1 MDKRPVLFLDS
12 GIGGLPYCGY
22 FHRRNPDESLIY
34 TADRAN
40 FPYGPKDKDELA
52 AALTALTSS
61 LREAFRPKLA
71 ALVCNTASVSALTVL
86 RETFPDLPFVGTVPA
101 VKPAVLGSV
110 SRKIG
115 ILGTERTVA
124 DPCIGELAA
133 RYGKD
138 CAVIALAAPK
148 LVEWVEYRH
157 AGATAE
163 ERRDAVDPSV
173 DYFRKQGADALVL
186 GCTHF
191 LFLKNE
197 FKAAAGPGIRVY
209 DSMEGVS
216 RRIETLLEE
225 QDLRAPS
232 PAGPETG
239 APLADKP
246 ANLLIVTGPSSAD
259 GDGVWQ
265 TRARQFGLVLGALAS
280 PA

>member
-12 GIGGLPYCGY
+12 GMGGLPYCRY
-22 FHRRNPDESLIY
+22 FHRYNPDESLVY

-52 AALTALTSS
+52 AVLTALASS

-124 DPCIGELAA
+124 ELCIGELAA
-133 RYGKD
+133 QYGTD

-148 LVEWVEYRH
+148 LVEWVEYRYT
-157 AGATAE
+157 GATAE
-163 ERRDAVDPSV
+163 ERREAVEPYV

-191 LFLKNE
+191 LFLRDE
-197 FKAAAGPGIRVY
+197 FREAAGPGVKVY

-216 RRIETLLEE
+216 RRIEAVLDERN
-225 QDLRAPS
+225 LRAGPS
-232 PAGPETG
+232 SEG
-239 APLADKP
+239 KP
-246 ANLLIVTGPSSAD
+246 DNLLIVTGPSSA
-259 GDGVWQ
+259 DGVWQ
-265 TRARQFGLVLGALAS
+265 TRARQFGLVLRTLGS

>member
-12 GIGGLPYCGY
+12 GMGGLPYCWY
-22 FHRRNPDESLIY
+22 FHRHNPGESLIY

-40 FPYGPKDKDELA
+40 FPYGSKDKDVLA
-52 AALTALTSS
+52 GSLTSLVSS
-61 LREAFRPKLA
+61 LRETFRPKLA
-71 ALVCNTASVSALTVL
+71 ALVCNTASVSALAVL

-115 ILGTERTVA
+115 VLGTERTVA
-124 DPCIGELAA
+124 DLYIGELAA
-133 RYGKD
+133 QYGSD

-157 AGATAE
+157 ADATAE
-163 ERRDAVDPSV
+163 ERRQAVETYV
-173 DYFRKQGADALVL
+173 DYFRKQSVDALVL

-191 LFLKNE
+191 LFLRNE
-197 FKAAAGPGIRVY
+197 FKASAGPGIRVY

-216 RRIETLLEE
+216 RRIETLLDE

-232 PAGPETG
+232 PAMPETG
-239 APLADKP
+239 APPEDKP
-246 ANLLIVTGPSSAD
+246 ANLLIVTGPSSA
-259 GDGVWQ
+259 DGVWQ
-265 TRARQFGLVLGALAS
+265 TRARQFGLVLGALGS